1 MNQPVSAPPVLR
13 LVPALALAAAA
24 GLLTRL
30 AFPEPGWWP
39 LAVVGVGLWAVAS
52 AGRSWRA
59 GAILGLVY
67 GLGFF
72 VPLLHWSGVYVGA
85 FPWIALSV
93 LQAGYLALLGALLP
107 TALRL
112 HPALAAPTVVA
123 AWVGQEAL
131 RDRTPYGGFP
141 WGRLAF
147 SQADSPLGSLAALGG
162 APLVTFGVALAGA
175 LAGVALLHLAA
186 MRRGRL
192 RGRRSRA
199 LVSSLVAGVGAL
211 SVEGAGLLVPLPTD
225 GRAVQVAGIQGNVP
239 KPGLDFN
246 AERRAVLDNH
256 ARVTE
261 RLAAEVAAK
270 RATKPQ
276 VVIWPENASDLDPF
290 RQADA
295 RRVIDRAVDAIGVPT
310 LVGAVLR
317 RTDGRLTNAS
327 IAWTPDDGPGKVYAK
342 RHPVPFGE
350 YIPNRDFFRRFSA
363 QVDLVSRDFAPGNA
377 VGRIDLGP
385 ARLGVA
391 ICFEVAYDDLLR
403 DTVRAGADL
412 LVVQTNNA
420 TFGYTDEAVQQLAMS
435 RLRAIEHG
443 RSVAHVSTVG
453 VSALIAPDGQ
463 VLTSS
468 PLFTPA
474 TLQAALPLRTTLTVA
489 DRAGAWPEAV
499 LTGLALLLLCASW
512 GLRLRRG
519 RADRLRAHPA
529 FSVGSRALTE
539 AR

>member
-1 MNQPVSAPPVLR
+1 MTATPVLR
-13 LVPALALAAAA
+13 LGPALALAAVA
-24 GLLTRL
+24 GWLTRL
-30 AFPEPGWWP
+30 AFPDPGWWP
-39 LAVVGVGLWAVAS
+39 LAVVGVALWAVAS

-59 GAILGLVY
+59 GAMLGLVY
-67 GLGFF
+67 GLAFF
-72 VPLLHWSGVYVGA
+72 LPLLTWSGIYVGA

-93 LQAGYLALLGALLP
+93 LQAGYLALLGAVLP

-112 HPALAAPTVVA
+112 RPLLAAPTVAA
-123 AWVGQEAL
+123 AWVGEEAL

-147 SQADSPLGSLAALGG
+147 SQADSPLAALAALGG
-162 APLVTFGVALAGA
+162 APLVTFGVALAGG
-175 LAGVALLHLAA
+175 LLGVALLGLAT
-186 MRRGRL
+186 RP
-192 RGRRSRA
+192 GRRPRA
-199 LVSSLVAGVGAL
+199 LVGNLGAGVGAL
-211 SVEGAGLLVPLPTD
+211 AVLGAGLLVPLPTS
-225 GRAVQVAGIQGNVP
+225 GRQVAVAGIQGNVP

-256 ARVTE
+256 VRVTE
-261 RLAAEVAAK
+261 RLAAEVAAG

-276 VVIWPENASDLDPF
+276 VVIWPENASDIDPF
-290 RQADA
+290 RAADA
-295 RRVIDRAVDAIGVPT
+295 REAINGAVNAIAAPT

-317 RTDGRLTNAS
+317 RDDGRLTNAS
-327 IAWTPDDGPGKVYAK
+327 IAWTPSGGSTERSGPGRVYAK
-342 RHPVPFGE
+342 RHPVPFAE
-350 YIPNRDFFRRFSA
+350 YIPNRAFFRRFSSK
-363 QVDLVSRDFAPGNA
+363 VDLVTRDFAPGA
-377 VGRIDLGP
+377 RVGRIDLGP

-391 ICFEVAYDDLLR
+391 ICFEVAYDSLLR

-453 VSALIAPDGQ
+453 VSALIAPDGR

-468 PLFTPA
+468 TLFTPA
-474 TLQAALPLRTTLTVA
+474 ALQAVLPLRTTLTVA
-489 DRAGAWPEAV
+489 DRVGAWPEAV
-499 LTGLALLLLCASW
+499 LTGGALLMLVVA
-512 GLRLRRG
+512 GGRRR
-519 RADRLRAHPA
+519 RADTLGRQLA
-529 FSVGSRALTE
+529 FSTEARALTE

>member
-1 MNQPVSAPPVLR
+1 MTATPVLR
-13 LVPALALAAAA
+13 LGPALSLAAVA
-24 GLLTRL
+24 GWLTRL

-39 LAVVGVGLWAVAS
+39 LAVVGVALWAVA
-52 AGRSWRA
+52 AVGRSWRA
-59 GAILGLVY
+59 GAFLGLVY
-67 GLGFF
+67 GLAFF
-72 VPLLHWSGVYVGA
+72 VPLLHWSGIYVGA

-93 LQAGYLALLGALLP
+93 LQAAYLALLGALLP

-112 HPALAAPTVVA
+112 HPALAAPTVAA

-175 LAGVALLHLAA
+175 LLGIALLGL
-186 MRRGRL
+186 GQL
-192 RGRRSRA
+192 RGRRSRGLA
-199 LVSSLVAGVGAL
+199 GSLVACVGAL
-211 SVEGAGLLVPLPTD
+211 AVVGAGLLVPLPTS

-239 KPGLDFN
+239 KAGLDFN
-246 AERRAVLDNH
+246 SERRAVLDNH
-256 ARVTE
+256 ARVT
-261 RLAAEVAAK
+261 RTLAAEVAAG
-270 RATKPQ
+270 RATKPE

-295 RRVIDRAVDAIGVPT
+295 RTVINGAVDTIGVPT
-310 LVGAVLR
+310 LVGAVLQ

-327 IAWTPDDGPGKVYAK
+327 IPWAPQIGPGKVYAK
-342 RHPVPFGE
+342 RHPVPFAE
-350 YIPNRDFFRRFSA
+350 YIPNREFFRRISA
-363 QVDLVSRDFAPGNA
+363 KVDLVTRDFAPGTE
-377 VGRIDLGP
+377 VGRVDLGP

-391 ICFEVAYDDLLR
+391 ICFEVAYDSLLR

-453 VSALIAPDGQ
+453 VSALIAPDGRM
-463 VLTSS
+463 LTSS
-468 PLFTPA
+468 KLFTPA
-474 TLQAALPLRTTLTVA
+474 ALQAALPLRTTLTLA
-489 DRAGAWPEAV
+489 DRVGAWPEAV
-499 LTGLALLLLCASW
+499 LTGGALLVLLVSG
-512 GLRLRRG
+512 GLRQRRR
-519 RADRLRAHPA
+519 RADRLSGHPA
-529 FSVGSRALTE
+529 FSAGSRALTE